1 MFAIIKE
8 ICAIFEVMI
17 MSYLAR
23 ITQQKVLTKM
33 KTKYYV
39 LSINSHSNYLVMV
52 NYIQQCT
59 LKFFFSG
66 WTVLHAEVHMSPC
79 TFHCKIFTIIIFH
92 CIHLISRRNLTS
104 ADNCR
109 ENIASDDSHKRDIL
123 PLSDNSKNHFEPSSL
138 CGPEATFFIAL
149 VTDFAPE
156 NKQKILIPIKG

>member
-1 MFAIIKE
+1 MF
-8 ICAIFEVMI
+8 
-17 MSYLAR
+17 
-23 ITQQKVLTKM
+23 
-33 KTKYYV
+33 
-39 LSINSHSNYLVMV
+39 SINSHSNYLVMV

-59 LKFFFSG
+59 LKFFFIG

-79 TFHCKIFTIIIFH
+79 TFHCKIFTFIFH

-109 ENIASDDSHKRDIL
+109 ENIAFDDSHKRDIL

>member
-1 MFAIIKE
+1 
-8 ICAIFEVMI
+8 
-17 MSYLAR
+17 
-23 ITQQKVLTKM
+23 
-33 KTKYYV
+33 
-39 LSINSHSNYLVMV
+39 MV

-59 LKFFFSG
+59 LKFFFIG
-66 WTVLHAEVHMSPC
+66 WTVLHAEVHKSPC

-104 ADNCR
+104 ADNCG
-109 ENIASDDSHKRDIL
+109 ENIAFDDSHKRDIL

>member
-1 MFAIIKE
+1 
-8 ICAIFEVMI
+8 
-17 MSYLAR
+17 MSYLTR

-39 LSINSHSNYLVMV
+39 LSINSHSNYMVMV

-66 WTVLHAEVHMSPC
+66 WTVLHAEVHTSPC

>member
-1 MFAIIKE
+1 
-8 ICAIFEVMI
+8 

-66 WTVLHAEVHMSPC
+66 WTVLHAEVHMSSC